1 MQKFDNP
8 RFWVH
13 VNIYWICYEFEC
25 VLNDIYRFW
34 DLAYPER
41 SYIVAGGANDSL
53 HCPSVFYNRKIIE
66 GTEVVQVWSS
76 FLSYFWFLHAYIL
89 LIFTR
94 TSLQPHQEIHS
105 KQKSGST
112 EDTPR
117 RGPESLPVGHHD
129 IITDI
134 ATFQTT
140 QGFIVTS
147 SRDGIVK
154 VWKWKTHC
162 AKVGWHCLYG
172 SPIKCNVNLN
182 IMPINIIQSFRI
194 KSTLKMKCN
203 YIKQCNPAVCV
214 WTVCFVFLFFCATA
228 SCDIKVI

>member
-1 MQKFDNP
+1 MYD
-8 RFWVH
+8 
-13 VNIYWICYEFEC
+13 IC
-25 VLNDIYRFW
+25 RFW

-41 SYIVAGGANDSL
+41 SYIVVGGANDSL

-66 GTEVVQVWSS
+66 GTEVVQVWSAFPS
-76 FLSYFWFLHAYIL
+76 DVLFFAHLNWTDFFFCL
-89 LIFTR
+89 LC
-94 TSLQPHQEIHS
+94 PNQEIHS
-105 KQKSGST
+105 KQKIGST

-154 VWKWKTHC
+154 VWKWEKHC
-162 AKVGWHCLYG
+162 AKMGH
-172 SPIKCNVNLN
+172 
-182 IMPINIIQSFRI
+182 R
-194 KSTLKMKCN
+194 
-203 YIKQCNPAVCV
+203 
-214 WTVCFVFLFFCATA
+214 
-228 SCDIKVI
+228 